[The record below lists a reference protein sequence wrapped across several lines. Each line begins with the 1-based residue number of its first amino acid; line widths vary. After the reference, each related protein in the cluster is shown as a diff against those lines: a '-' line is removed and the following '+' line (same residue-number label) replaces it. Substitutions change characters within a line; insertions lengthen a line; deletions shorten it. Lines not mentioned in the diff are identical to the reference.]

1 MRYLTP
7 SQLSEWLGDGS
18 RTKPLLLDVRE
29 PWEFQ
34 LCHLEGSVHVPMAAI
49 PLRKDELDPAQETV
63 VICHHGA
70 RSFQAA
76 SYLER
81 NGFDNLYNLESG
93 IDGWARTVDPAMAKY

>member
-1 MRYLTP
+1 MQYLTP
-7 SQLSEWLGDGS
+7 SQLSEWLGNS
-18 RTKPLLLDVRE
+18 QRAKPQLIDVRE
-29 PWEFQ
+29 PWEYQ
-34 LCHLEGSVHVPMAAI
+34 LCHLDGSVHVPMATI
-49 PLRKDELDPAQETV
+49 PLRMGELDPAQETV

-81 NGFDNLYNLESG
+81 NGFGQVYNLESG